1 LIIKRGIKM
10 NNTVIQLNINQ
21 LLKPKKMT
29 NLFRKGM
36 LVLLGVGTMIACSD
50 DDDTTVD
57 PGNGGGTTTEI
68 TNLDFTPTAL
78 NAAGNQVGV
87 QPSATGATSY
97 SIDFGDG
104 SAAVTTPGT
113 QKSHTYAAESATYTI
128 EVTASADGAA
138 NVVKS
143 KDYTITYEAP
153 NVIANF
159 EADAEVG
166 NIFDTSGD
174 LGISVED
181 ASADASSY
189 GKVGKIVYAEEYT
202 GWNAATLRFGKYID
216 LSENSVITMDIYNAE
231 AAVVPVT
238 MKLEGVTGNDELE
251 AWNKIEVEVNTEAV
265 AGWQTLTFD
274 FADARMSGD
283 GNGAGGLILDGP
295 SYGQMGLFIGVTIMD
310 GTSVIGTYEVDNIQG
325 AGWGATI
332 DIADTD
338 GDGIT
343 DADDA
348 CPNEAPEEGN
358 DSNND
363 GCTDGPAGSTST
375 VSDDMEGTSSLTWA
389 GDSGAT
395 LEIIDNPFSG
405 DGNTSAKVVKYVDP
419 GAGSQY
425 ANIRFDL
432 AADHS
437 LKFDLTTK
445 NVFTVNVYVPTPATP
460 VTENLNLALK
470 LQDGSASAP
479 WEGQFVVDQAYVYDQ
494 WQTLTFDFS
503 SQAAETKYSRIV
515 IQFNSENNFE
525 AVEAAYIDDILL
537 Q

>member
-1 LIIKRGIKM
+1 M
-10 NNTVIQLNINQ
+10 NQ

-29 NLFRKGM
+29 NLFKKGM

-50 DDDTTVD
+50 DDDTAVD
-57 PGNGGGTTTEI
+57 PGNGGGSATEI

-78 NAAGNQVGV
+78 NAAGNEVGV
-87 QPSATGATSY
+87 QPSADGATSY

-113 QKSHTYAAESATYTI
+113 QKSHTYAAESGTYTI

-143 KDYTITYEAP
+143 KDYTVTYAAP

-166 NIFDTSGD
+166 NVLGTSGD
-174 LGISVED
+174 LGVSVED
-181 ASADASSY
+181 ASADASAY
-189 GKVGKIVYAEEYT
+189 GKVGKIVYAEEYS
-202 GWNAATLRFGKYID
+202 GWQAATLRFGKYID

-231 AAVVPVT
+231 GAAVPVT
-238 MKLEGVTGNDELE
+238 MKLEGVTGNDELKG
-251 AWNKIEVEVNTEAV
+251 WNKIEVEVNTEAV
-265 AGWQTLTFD
+265 VGWQTLTFD
-274 FADARMSGD
+274 FADASMSGD
-283 GNGAGGLILDGP
+283 GNGEGGLILDGP
-295 SYGQMGLFIGVTIMD
+295 TYGQMGLFIGVTIMD

-332 DIADTD
+332 DISDED
-338 GDGIT
+338 GDGILG
-343 DADDA
+343 DNDL
-348 CPNEAPEEGN
+348 CPNDAPEEGM

-363 GCTDGPAGSTST
+363 GCTDAPAGSTST
-375 VSDDMEGTSSLTWA
+375 VSDDMEGGSTLTWA
-389 GDSGAT
+389 EDASVLT
-395 LEIIDNPFSG
+395 IVDNPFSG
-405 DGNTSAKVVKYVDP
+405 TGNTSAKVVKYEDP
-419 GAGSQY
+419 GVSSDY
-425 ANIRFDL
+425 SNIRFDL

-437 LKFDLTTK
+437 LKFDLTSK
-445 NVFTVNVYVPTPATP
+445 NVFTVNVYVPTPSVP
-460 VTENLNLALK
+460 VEQPKQLALK
-470 LQDGSASAP
+470 LQDGSSSAP
-479 WEGQFVVDQAYVYDQ
+479 WEGQVEVIQEYVYDE

-503 SQAAETKYSRIV
+503 SQSEATNFSRVV
-515 IQFNSENNFE
+515 IQFNSENNYE